1 MNLIDQL
8 KQISHT
14 KDRLWNS
21 NISYEGVKAPNFHS
35 YGGSYLRDIQHTGAR
50 YNYELQVKWAFFY
63 RNACTLLQALDG
75 LDRRQFAYIVNVEN
89 SSWNRTFN
97 ERSII
102 NATVVQS
109 IAEVDGLKQA
119 MLEDGYTM
127 VHEESNWF
135 MVEDTNTGR
144 WKARLLVMHRN
155 VDRNQLIDDA
165 LTYVSGKV
173 IEHLNALFANLGS
186 SETFSVEKLGVD
198 EPEIT
203 TITEWLT
210 ELQKIEADELALREE
225 RKAKAAEIAEGITE
239 KFINKL
245 IERSKP
251 TVKGKQLPLRG
262 ANKKEDLENQI
273 ANLRASI
280 KDYTKEITRIYLD
293 IENKEREYMSILCGT
308 NDDFANLVAVLDKM
322 LANGSPLK
330 YYNLINGKLEMFFIN
345 PITYWED
352 DEIDQW
358 HNTEQGKKWIDLI
371 TSKRFQVM
379 TGCKVVISN
388 SVSGTSVSIDGNDMH
403 NTISDF
409 VQNRIIA
416 GGSEADEDNM
426 WSRIDDYFSSKTV
439 MLSLYKDHYV
449 KQPHIARFSCFGNN
463 ERSIIDAFQNYNYDL
478 GMSIVV
484 HCVTQ
489 LNLTDG
495 TVVRTLFD
503 LLEEA
508 NYEGRACIWDTE
520 TQQYL
525 IPSEALAMFNKS
537 KEAEAN
543 ETN

>member
-1 MNLIDQL
+1 MVLVDQL
-8 KQISHT
+8 KQIAQT

-21 NISYEGVKAPNFHS
+21 NINYAEAKAPNFS
-35 YGGSYLRDIQHTGAR
+35 PYGGSYLRTIQHTGAR
-50 YNYELQVKWAFFY
+50 YNYILLDKWTFFY
-63 RNACTLLQALDG
+63 RNAYTLLQALDG
-75 LDRRQFAYIVNVEN
+75 LDRRLFAYIVNVEN
-89 SSWNRTFN
+89 SSWNRTFD

-119 MLEDGYTM
+119 MLESGYTM

-135 MVEDTNTGR
+135 MVEDTNPER

-165 LTYVSGKV
+165 LTYVSTKV
-173 IEHLNALFANLGS
+173 IEHLNTLFANLGS
-186 SETFSVEKLGVD
+186 SETFSVEKLGVL

-203 TITEWLT
+203 TITEWLA
-210 ELQKIEADELALREE
+210 ELQKLEADELALREE
-225 RKAKAAEIAEGITE
+225 RKVKAAVIAEGITE

-245 IERSKP
+245 VERSKP
-251 TVKGKQLPLRG
+251 TVKGNQLPLRG

-273 ANLRASI
+273 ESLRQSI
-280 KDYTKEITRIYLD
+280 KDYTREITKIYSD

-322 LANGSPLK
+322 LANDSPLK
-330 YYNLINGKLEMFFIN
+330 YYNLIQGKLELYFMN

-379 TGCKVVISN
+379 TGCKVTISN
-388 SVSGTSVSIDGNDMH
+388 SVTGTAVSLNGDDIH

-416 GGSEADEDNM
+416 GGSEADEDSM
-426 WSRIDDYFSSKTV
+426 WSRIDEYFSSKTV
-439 MLSLYKDHYV
+439 MLSPYKGHYV

-463 ERSIIDAFQNYNYDL
+463 ERSIIDAFRNYNYDL

-503 LLEEA
+503 FLEDA
-508 NYEGRACIWDTE
+508 NYSDVTCIWDTE

-525 IPSEALAMFNKS
+525 TPNDALAMFNES